1 MLSKRDTCSQNRCL
15 SEESS
20 EPQESEM
27 VWLDEGHKSQLHQQ
41 GSLCVSYAICQVWKT
56 EVYRNKVDIKVTKK
70 CPALAQVRE
79 NVTLSSSYEGTESE
93 R

>member
-56 EVYRNKVDIKVTKK
+56 EAYRNKVDIKVTKK
-70 CPALAQVRE
+70 MPSPSPGKGKCDFELI
-79 NVTLSSSYEGTESE
+79 L
-93 R
+93 

>member
-1 MLSKRDTCSQNRCL
+1 
-15 SEESS
+15 
-20 EPQESEM
+20 M